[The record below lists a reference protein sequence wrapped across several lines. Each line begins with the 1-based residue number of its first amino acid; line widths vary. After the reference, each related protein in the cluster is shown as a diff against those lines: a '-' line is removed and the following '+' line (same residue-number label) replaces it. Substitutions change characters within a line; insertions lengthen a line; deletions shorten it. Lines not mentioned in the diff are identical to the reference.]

1 VLNGVGGRTV
11 AEAKASISYAEAM
24 AWAAYRNK
32 HGSFNLASRAEQMG
46 AIVALQVNRMGG
58 GKAELTDFMPHQ
70 EKAGVSLETA
80 MAEWV

>member
-1 VLNGVGGRTV
+1 
-11 AEAKASISYAEAM
+11 
-24 AWAAYRNK
+24 
-32 HGSFNLASRAEQMG
+32 MG

-58 GKAELTDFMPHQ
+58 GKAELIDFMPHH

>member
-1 VLNGVGGRTV
+1 MLNGVGGRTV
-11 AEAKASISYAEAM
+11 AEAKASISYPEAM

-32 HGSFNLASRAEQMG
+32 HGSFNIAARAEQMG

-58 GKAELTDFMPHQ
+58 GTADLIDFMPHQ

>member
-1 VLNGVGGRTV
+1 M

-32 HGSFNLASRAEQMG
+32 HGSFNLAARSEQMS
-46 AIVALQVNRMGG
+46 AVIALQVNRLGG
-58 GKAELTDFMPHQ
+58 GTAELIDFMPHQ

-80 MAEWV
+80 MAEWA

>member
-1 VLNGVGGRTV
+1 MLNGVGGKTV
-11 AEAKASISYAEAM
+11 AEAKASMSYPEAM

-32 HGSFNLASRAEQMG
+32 HGSFNLAARAEQMG

-58 GKAELTDFMPHQ
+58 GKAELVDFMPHQ

-80 MAEWV
+80 MAEWA